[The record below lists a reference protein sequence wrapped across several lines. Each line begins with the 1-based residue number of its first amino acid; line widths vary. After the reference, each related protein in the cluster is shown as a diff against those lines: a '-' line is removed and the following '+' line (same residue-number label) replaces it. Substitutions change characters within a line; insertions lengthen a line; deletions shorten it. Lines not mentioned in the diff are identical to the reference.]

1 MHPIAQM
8 SMACKHAVFDIQSR
22 HYFRVMSRTQQQL
35 GRTVPERDD
44 DRIEIGQWFER
55 IVEQTR
61 KAHVG
66 YFDTASSR

>member
-1 MHPIAQM
+1 
-8 SMACKHAVFDIQSR
+8 MACKHAVFDIQDH
-22 HYFRVMSRTQQQL
+22 HYFRVVSRTQQQF

-61 KAHVG
+61 ETHVG
-66 YFDTASSR
+66 YFDTAS